1 MTGQMARMTIEE
13 ALDYCLANPDNLSAQ
28 ELLAMFP
35 QYRAE
40 LEPLLALSTAIRQSG
55 PPPVPS
61 ERRAAMKQRLM
72 NAAGTVPAPVPP
84 SPDGPAPL
92 SAGGLAQRQR
102 QAAGRAVRR
111 PWPPLPAM
119 RPAWAGMV
127 LAAAMAL
134 LLWWG
139 TANALP
145 GSPLYPVKLGSE
157 DLTVVFAP
165 DPVGQARRHI
175 ALADERLGEIE
186 LMAGRGALTQ
196 AGPAFASYNSHLSA
210 ASAIWQRLPDPERR
224 QLAPLLLAA
233 VQGGQDILHAYE
245 VGEGSQ
251 PAAIQ
256 ALLRQTLSNLAS
268 IERDLRASM
277 QGGTPTPSASPAA
290 TRTSAVVAATGTAT
304 GRPAP
309 GLPPTHT
316 ITSILPPSPATTNT
330 RAAGGGGT
338 PPPPTR
344 TPPARVPTVT
354 PRRGPP
360 TQVPPPPAQTAKAAI
375 TRTPPG
381 LVRTPAATPPHP
393 TPVPPTRPPVP
404 LLCDL
409 KVSSVDVSC
418 DPQGCVLWT
427 ASVTNPGSGP
437 VAANW
442 VAELLVN
449 ARGGFEVVATAQ
461 GSASFLPGT
470 STVSGNFCYAF
481 PPEANNFKVNF
492 RLEAGDA
499 VCRPEG
505 TSPASAPCGDGRGP
519 PGGGGPDRTPGPP
532 ATPPGHDQDRDKGKP
547 PRM

>member
-72 NAAGTVPAPVPP
+72 NAAGAVPAPAPP
-84 SPDGPAPL
+84 SPDGPQPRPL
-92 SAGGLAQRQR
+92 HVGR
-102 QAAGRAVRR
+102 RAVARTARR
-111 PWPPLPAM
+111 SWFPLPAL

-127 LAAAMAL
+127 LAASMAL

-157 DLTVVFAP
+157 DLTVAFAP

-186 LMAGRGALTQ
+186 LMAARGALTQ

-210 ASAIWQRLPDPERR
+210 ASAIWQRLPDPERG
-224 QLAPLLLAA
+224 QLTPLLLAA
-233 VQGGQDILHAYE
+233 VQDGQDTLRAYE
-245 VGEGSQ
+245 VGEGGQ
-251 PAAIQ
+251 PAAVQ
-256 ALLRQTLSNLAS
+256 ALLTQTLSNLAS

-277 QGGTPTPSASPAA
+277 QSGTPTPAA
-290 TRTSAVVAATGTAT
+290 TPSATRASAIVAATSTAAS
-304 GRPAP
+304 RPVP
-309 GLPPTHT
+309 SRPPTHT
-316 ITSILPPSPATTNT
+316 AASILPPTATST
-330 RAAGGGGT
+330 RAAGASGT
-338 PPPPTR
+338 PRPAHTPPTQ
-344 TPPARVPTVT
+344 VPTVT

-360 TQVPPPPAQTAKAAI
+360 TQVPPPPAQTAKAAS

-381 LVRTPAATPPHP
+381 LVRTPAATPPQP

-404 LLCDL
+404 QVCDL
-409 KVSSVDVSC
+409 RVSAVDVSC

-427 ASVTNPGSGP
+427 ASVTNPGSEP

-470 STVSGNFCYAF
+470 STVSGTFCYAF

-505 TSPASAPCGDGRGP
+505 TSPASTPCGDGRGP

-532 ATPPGHDQDRDKGKP
+532 ATPPGHDQDRDRGKP
-547 PRM
+547 PKL